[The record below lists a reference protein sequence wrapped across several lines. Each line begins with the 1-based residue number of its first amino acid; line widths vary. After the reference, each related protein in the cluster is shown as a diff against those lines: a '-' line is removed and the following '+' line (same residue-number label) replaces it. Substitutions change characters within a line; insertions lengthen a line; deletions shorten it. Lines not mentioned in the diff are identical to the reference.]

1 MPAALQSNK
10 SRASAAPSAYASVEK
25 ILGTHLG
32 VDNPIQLHAHKV
44 GLPEKIFLHA
54 EMDAI
59 IKCRNMSKAHKI
71 VVTRVT
77 RSGKYG
83 NAKPCPV
90 CKSAIKEAGIKNVEW
105 TV

>member
-1 MPAALQSNK
+1 
-10 SRASAAPSAYASVEK
+10 
-25 ILGTHLG
+25 
-32 VDNPIQLHAHKV
+32 
-44 GLPEKIFLHA
+44 
-54 EMDAI
+54 MDAI

-77 RSGKYG
+77 RNGKYG